1 MTAMNAFGLLFNAR
15 RTAFLHFESAW
26 SVTLQVLMTTTSGV
40 SSMLTRAY
48 PDAAKS
54 LAMVEVSL
62 KFNLHPK
69 V

>member
-1 MTAMNAFGLLFNAR
+1 
-15 RTAFLHFESAW
+15 
-26 SVTLQVLMTTTSGV
+26 MTTTSGV